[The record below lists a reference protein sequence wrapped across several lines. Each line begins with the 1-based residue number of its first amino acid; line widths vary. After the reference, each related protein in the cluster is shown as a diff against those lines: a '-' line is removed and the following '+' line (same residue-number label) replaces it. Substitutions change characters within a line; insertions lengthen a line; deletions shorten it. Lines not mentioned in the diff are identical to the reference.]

1 MDNDGRSV
9 QQDVTR
15 TPDVCPPED
24 GTSPNTRGKMAEL
37 KGGTGASTIA
47 ARGPSTPVPAARREA
62 NSQQGHETLNTTTNQ
77 PDPADVC
84 GTLGPTSSLQS
95 PLSPQDS
102 VPSWARTQT
111 STIFRVLK

>member
-62 NSQQGHETLNTTTNQ
+62 DSQLNTTRTSLTRLMSEEHSAPPAACRALSAPKTVSHPGPEHRRQ
-77 PDPADVC
+77 PFFA
-84 GTLGPTSSLQS
+84 S
-95 PLSPQDS
+95 
-102 VPSWARTQT
+102 
-111 STIFRVLK
+111 